1 MIRSALITA
10 LLTTWC
16 FALDPIEQGP
26 TEIKDSIPVQ
36 AQDTTTLSNAGG
48 FSFKAYSIDLHT
60 ALALFAQSAGLTLRT
75 EVPLTGNRNI
85 EFRDQDLKSAI
96 ESILAPDTTSWKI
109 ENNTLVIGEKAEPTI
124 KAKFKGLEVE
134 GDNFYRMFTIDYPRT
149 ARKSNTSIEG
159 SVNGLNGKAAAVSIT
174 SADETNFW
182 QEVKETIEA
191 LLSEEGKY
199 SINYIS
205 GVIFVQDITNNLNTI
220 QLYLEKVVPI
230 LTRQVKITARLYE
243 VTLNDDQSMGINWNF
258 TTGSDI
264 AGLNAGSNVI
274 TSNNYSDG
282 YKANTV
288 TANLGFDYNI
298 DAIITMLSEQGDV
311 RSVSQPRIITM
322 HNQPAIVKVG
332 TLYPY
337 FTAQVEQD
345 PETGIRT
352 VTETVETISLGT
364 WLSITPQI
372 SKDSNITLL
381 IDPVLSD
388 LTGTVTSRIGA
399 TAPIVD
405 IKQSSSILR
414 VKDRETVRISGLQ
427 QTKDQQIQRGVP
439 YLSEI
444 PYLGGLFRWKYE
456 TKVRKELVI
465 FITTE
470 VID

>member
-1 MIRSALITA
+1 MIKSAILLA
-10 LLTTWC
+10 LLTSLC

-26 TEIKDSIPVQ
+26 TPIKDSIPKEV
-36 AQDTTTLSNAGG
+36 ADSTDISNEGG

-60 ALALFAQSAGLTLRT
+60 ALALFAQSAGLTLKS
-75 EVPLTGNRNI
+75 EVPLVGNRNI
-85 EFRDQDLKSAI
+85 EFSNQDLKTAI
-96 ESILAPDTTSWKI
+96 ESILLPDSTPWKI
-109 ENNTLVIGEKAEPTI
+109 EDNTLIIGEREEADI
-124 KAKFKGLEVE
+124 HAKFNGLEIE
-134 GDNFYRMFTIDYPRT
+134 GNKYYRIFTIDYPRT

-159 SVNGLNGKAAAVSIT
+159 SVNGLNGKAAQVSIT
-174 SADETNFW
+174 SADETDFW
-182 QEVKETIEA
+182 KEVNDA
-191 LLSEEGKY
+191 LKSILTEDAKY

-205 GVIFVQDITNNLNTI
+205 GVVFIQDETPNLDAI
-220 QLYLEKVVPI
+220 QRYMEKVVPI

-243 VTLNDDQSMGINWNF
+243 VTLNDDRSMGINWDF

-264 AGLNAGSNVI
+264 AGLNAGSNVA
-274 TSNNYSDG
+274 TANNYSDG
-282 YKANTV
+282 YKANSV

-345 PETGIRT
+345 PETGIKT
-352 VTETVETISLGT
+352 VTETIETISLGT